1 MNVFLRYKTLR
12 STEICLS
19 ADVDNNI
26 SQSNNIKLVAK
37 GYGTTVKQIRKKKN
51 FTIAIAK
58 LHHVLQSVQ
67 GARRLSALITIFWA
81 SEVSKLN

>member
-37 GYGTTVKQIRKKKN
+37 GYGTTVKQIRKKKE
-51 FTIAIAK
+51 F
-58 LHHVLQSVQ
+58 HHC
-67 GARRLSALITIFWA
+67 
-81 SEVSKLN
+81 NC